1 MSSAPSA
8 PRSWFVAVVALAVIS
23 CTAPTGQPTQP
34 SGSSRQADPTSA
46 VAGDPGAS
54 ASPEPTAEP
63 SSSTAPPAFTW
74 TRLVLPGLEYR
85 SVLAVRGQHLAL
97 GPAIGDD
104 LDQVSVLRS
113 EDGVTWGTLARRPF
127 DGQLPRSMTL
137 VDGRLI
143 VIAFR
148 SLGPERAEAVVWW
161 SKDGKAWAVWI
172 DSPRIPHPEAFAR
185 FGDRWLLQSEF
196 GGGIQSSRDGA
207 EWTTDVAL
215 HAAVEGAGFAI
226 GPAGVLAPITQ
237 EGENGPGRS
246 WLLLSADGVEWK
258 EVPFQDDTWIQLTAG
273 NDTGY
278 VAFGVTPYS
287 QVPIAA
293 SRAWWSADGE
303 HWDRAVVPD
312 EFGASASYVRQIVSY
327 DGGFLAAANAREEG
341 PARMLWSEDG
351 QRWAYVDDD
360 PEVPSE
366 STGLTVDG
374 SRVLWFG
381 YEFLDSD
388 VRVLWEATPA

>member
-1 MSSAPSA
+1 MSSARSAVSTLLAVVLAACAPNLPTTPSA
-8 PRSWFVAVVALAVIS
+8 TPI
-23 CTAPTGQPTQP
+23 
-34 SGSSRQADPTSA
+34 PTSA
-46 VAGDPGAS
+46 VSGDAS
-54 ASPEPTAEP
+54 ASASQDPTTEP
-63 SSSTAPPAFTW
+63 SPSTAPPAFNW
-74 TRLVLPGLEYR
+74 TRRVLPGLEYR
-85 SVLAVRGQHLAL
+85 SVLSHGGQYLAL

-127 DGQLPRSMTL
+127 EAQLPWSMTL

-148 SLGPERAEAVVWW
+148 RLGPESAEAVVWW
-161 SKDGKAWAVWI
+161 SKDGKTWSVWI
-172 DSPRIPHPEAFAR
+172 DSPRILHPEAFAR
-185 FGDRWLLQSEF
+185 FGGRWLVQSEY

-207 EWTTDVAL
+207 EWTTDVSL
-215 HAAVEGAGFAI
+215 HAAAEGAGFAI
-226 GPAGVLAPITQ
+226 GPAGILAPITQ

-246 WLLLSADGVEWK
+246 WMLLSADGVDWK

-273 NDTGY
+273 NDAGY

-287 QVPIAA
+287 QAPIAA

-303 HWDRAVVPD
+303 HWNRAVLPD

-327 DGGFLAAANAREEG
+327 DGGFLAAADAIEEG

-351 QRWAYVDDD
+351 WRWAYVDDD
-360 PEVPSE
+360 PDVPSE

-381 YEFLDSD
+381 YESIDSE
-388 VRVLWEATPA
+388 VRVLWEATRA